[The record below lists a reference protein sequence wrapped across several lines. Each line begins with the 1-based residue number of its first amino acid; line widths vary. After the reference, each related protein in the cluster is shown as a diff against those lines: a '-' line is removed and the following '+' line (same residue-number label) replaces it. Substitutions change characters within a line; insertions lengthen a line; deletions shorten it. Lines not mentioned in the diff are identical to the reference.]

1 MDPAPV
7 FRILAPALLL
17 GMMVA
22 GGRHR
27 VAGDRRGGPMPRS
40 ADPLPIR
47 IGLALGAATFLGGL
61 LLFVIHPP
69 VLERALVSVPS
80 PAPWAGAAMVVAG
93 GLLAERA
100 LAYLG
105 RNVTPTALPRSD
117 ATLVTSGPYRHVR
130 HPLYTSGMLS
140 LPGFALLTGSWPVA
154 VGGFLALLTL
164 AVRTRREERLLVERF
179 GDAYRSYAARTPP
192 YLPRIR
198 W

>member
-27 VAGDRRGGPMPRS
+27 VAADRRGGRMPRS

-80 PAPWAGAAMVVAG
+80 PARWAGAAMVVAG

-100 LAYLG
+100 LAHLG

-154 VGGFLALLTL
+154 AGGFLALLTL

-179 GDAYRSYAARTPP
+179 GDAYRTYAARTPR

>member
-1 MDPAPV
+1 MDPSPI
-7 FRILAPALLL
+7 FRILAPLLLL
-17 GMMVA
+17 GMMAA

-27 VAGDRRGGPMPRS
+27 VAADRRGGRIPRS
-40 ADPLPIR
+40 ADPLPVR
-47 IGLALGAATFLGGL
+47 IGLALGAGSFLGGM
-61 LLFVIHPP
+61 LLFVVHPP
-69 VLERALVSVPS
+69 LARGALLPVPS
-80 PAPWAGAAMVVAG
+80 LARWAGAAMVVAG

-100 LAYLG
+100 LAHLG
-105 RNVTPTALPRSD
+105 RNTTPTALPRPD
-117 ATLVTSGPYRHVR
+117 ATLVTSGPYRYVR

-154 VGGFLALLTL
+154 AGGFLALLTL

-179 GDAYRSYAARTPP
+179 GDAYRTYAARTPR